1 MSTELEKKSLEAH
14 VDLCQQRYLALE
26 HRLERLEQR
35 FEKME
40 HTLTE
45 IKDAIHQAHKAE
57 ISQLLG
63 IAGTII
69 AVLLGVVGFLFN
81 RGVV

>member
-1 MSTELEKKSLEAH
+1 MSTDLEKKSLEAH

-26 HRLERLEQR
+26 HRLDRLEQR

-57 ISQLLG
+57 KQQLLS
-63 IAGTII
+63 IAGGII
-69 AVLLGVVGFLFN
+69 AVLLGVVGFLFS
-81 RGVV
+81 R